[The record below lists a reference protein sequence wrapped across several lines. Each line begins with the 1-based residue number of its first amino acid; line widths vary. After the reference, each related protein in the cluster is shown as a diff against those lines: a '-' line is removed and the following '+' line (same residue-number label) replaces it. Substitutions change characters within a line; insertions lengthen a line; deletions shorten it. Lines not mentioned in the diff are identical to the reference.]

1 MADKEKMEI
10 AIISE
15 EEIKS
20 KIFIIRGQ
28 KAMLD
33 EDLAMIYGYT
43 TKAFN
48 QQVKNNIAKFDED
61 FRFQLTDEEVEELSR
76 SKILTSM
83 QIKGSKGGRTYN
95 PYIFTEQGIYMLMTV
110 LRGDLAVRQS
120 KALIRL
126 FKGMKDYIIES
137 PVAIGKEEL
146 LRLSI
151 QTAENT
157 RDIKQM
163 KEDMATKSDLNQFLV
178 NFADNHLGKEFLL
191 VDGQTIEAEVAYT
204 DIYKLAKK
212 SIYVVDNYIGV
223 KTLLLLKD
231 IPTGVS
237 VTIFSDNKVKLTLL
251 QYQEFCK
258 EYPNVQIKLQKTCDK
273 FHDRFIILD
282 YGTGDEKIYHCGG
295 SSKDGGRRTTV
306 LSRLED
312 IKIYDDMIKELLSN
326 PVLKLK

>member
-1 MADKEKMEI
+1 
-10 AIISE
+10 
-15 EEIKS
+15 
-20 KIFIIRGQ
+20 
-28 KAMLD
+28 
-33 EDLAMIYGYT
+33 
-43 TKAFN
+43 
-48 QQVKNNIAKFDED
+48 
-61 FRFQLTDEEVEELSR
+61 
-76 SKILTSM
+76 
-83 QIKGSKGGRTYN
+83 
-95 PYIFTEQGIYMLMTV
+95 MLMTV

-204 DIYKLAKK
+204 EIYKLAKK

-258 EYPNVQIKLQKTCDK
+258 EY
-273 FHDRFIILD
+273 
-282 YGTGDEKIYHCGG
+282 HC
-295 SSKDGGRRTTV
+295 RQW
-306 LSRLED
+306 L
-312 IKIYDDMIKELLSN
+312 
-326 PVLKLK
+326 